1 MIRKLEISF
10 LKLDDF
16 RRILFWQNG
25 MKGGQTIMK
34 GGGQSL
40 QRFPGNSQVSRTRQ
54 CVAGLG
60 MSRALLQPAG
70 CKTQFQRRI
79 NQSKCV
85 E

>member
-70 CKTQFQRRI
+70 CKTQFQG
-79 NQSKCV
+79 
-85 E
+85 